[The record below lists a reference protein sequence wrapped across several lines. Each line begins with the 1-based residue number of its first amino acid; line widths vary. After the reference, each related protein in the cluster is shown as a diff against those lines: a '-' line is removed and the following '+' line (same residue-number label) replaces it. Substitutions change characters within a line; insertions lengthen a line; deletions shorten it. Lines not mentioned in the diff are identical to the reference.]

1 MSTSRRMRLAA
12 AVGAAAVALIATA
25 GCGAAHDTAKAVG
38 KTDTIAK
45 ILARVTDRTEKVG
58 SAQVRFVTDPG
69 QGSPVTMTGTYSW
82 GKGLAYDVM
91 MDTKAAQMQ
100 SVQDAPTLR
109 ALLVDGAYY
118 YNVDPQPAG
127 PLKGKHWMRV
137 DVSALLGEKGA
148 AAVEKNG
155 DPTAGLRY
163 IGMSKDA
170 EDLGEEPVRGI
181 KAHHYHVTLDK
192 DDLGAG
198 MSAEDKKNLIGSM
211 VGSGGGIDMDV
222 WVDGKDLPVR
232 LIQVMGKVKVTADFL
247 KFGHA
252 KTVTAPPASD
262 TADVSA
268 QVKAAQPGS

>member
-12 AVGAAAVALIATA
+12 AVGVAAFALTATA

-38 KTDTIAK
+38 KADTIAE
-45 ILARVTDRTEKVG
+45 ILARVTDRTEKIG
-58 SAQVRFVTDPG
+58 AAQVTFVTDPG
-69 QGSPVTMTGTYSW
+69 QGSPITMTGTYSW

-100 SVQDAPTLR
+100 ALQDAPKLR

-118 YNVDPQPAG
+118 YNVDAQPAG
-127 PLKGKHWMRV
+127 PLKGKHWMRI

-163 IGMSKDA
+163 IGMSKNA
-170 EDLGEEPVRGI
+170 KDLGEEPVRGI
-181 KAHHYHVTLDK
+181 KAHHYRVTINQ
-192 DDLGAG
+192 DDLGTG
-198 MSAEDKKNLIGSM
+198 MSAEDKKNLLDSM
-211 VGSGGGIDMDV
+211 VGSNGGIDMDV
-222 WVDGKDLPVR
+222 WVDGKGLPVR
-232 LIQVMGKVKVTADFL
+232 FVQVMGTVKVTADFL

-252 KTVTAPPASD
+252 KTVTAPPVSD
-262 TADVSA
+262 TADLSE
-268 QVKAAQPGS
+268 QMKAAQPTS